1 MRALIVGASGGLGAA
16 FIAQFAG
23 DQRFS
28 QVVGWSRSAVP
39 AAHGKVST
47 ARIDLCDEATIE
59 VAARSLG
66 EVDLVIVATG
76 LLHDGHL
83 KPEKTWRSLEA
94 SVMKRA
100 FEVNTIGPALV
111 AKHVLPLMPRNRR
124 VVFATLSA
132 RVGSISPDHA
142 SDLSK
147 TRLAVAQGAEIA

>member
-16 FIAQFAG
+16 FIAQLAG

-83 KPEKTWRSLEA
+83 GLLI
-94 SVMKRA
+94 
-100 FEVNTIGPALV
+100 FEHHCLLIGR
-111 AKHVLPLMPRNRR
+111 PLLQEQVQQVP
-124 VVFATLSA
+124 L
-132 RVGSISPDHA
+132 
-142 SDLSK
+142 
-147 TRLAVAQGAEIA
+147 